1 MKYRSTRGSK
11 ENTLNSAAAIIQGL
25 APDGGLY
32 VPLDFPKAN
41 FKLEDLPKLSYKQI
55 AA

>member
-25 APDGGLY
+25 APDGGLFVY
-32 VPLDFPKAN
+32 KIILAN
-41 FKLEDLPKLSYKQI
+41 LLI
-55 AA
+55 